1 MTVPAQNNPRTVA
14 VGNGIATQFS
24 FGFLCVEARDLIVT
38 VDDIPVPGSQYT
50 VAGLG
55 QHQGGSVTFA
65 SAPASGVQI
74 VMALEVVL
82 SRSTDYQDNGDLFAQ
97 TVNLD
102 FDRIWLALQSTNWG
116 LGRALRLGFFD
127 IDGQGAYRARQN
139 RIQDLADP
147 IYGQDAA
154 NRQWVQQQIAD
165 LATDGSGQVVLDMLA
180 DGSSSDLGS
189 GLIAGAGRTVDTI
202 ADVRKQRG
210 TKNPHVTAAG
220 YYARGDKG
228 PAFYIYDPSD
238 TTSADNGG
246 TVIVSQY
253 GHRYKQN
260 HPGSVNI
267 DDFGARGNGTA
278 DDSLRIQVAFDWAS
292 VTGIPLVAS
301 AKTYGLK
308 LSQRIAIEGN
318 PSAYTALVVKT
329 RLRLTGAGMGKTIF
343 KLLDNESTAANPKW
357 FNVMTGNTVIE
368 YLQLSN
374 YTVDVN
380 GQNNKIDS
388 PAAPLPGFQCAALM
402 ITGSVAS
409 VGVDARLNNSVIDQI
424 EVKNNPGVTNI
435 GIGNRYGHPGATGF
449 NVTISRCRFYNSGID
464 SQDHSS
470 IFGYGDSTLVIGC
483 TFDHPVASTGVRG
496 PIVAVEL
503 HGSNNKMIGCTVRNY
518 LQMAWI
524 GAGDEGI
531 RQGIVIA
538 DNTAEVGWWGIG
550 TWSDPVLHDNV
561 SDISIHDNF
570 IHVTGATI
578 AHPHLT
584 GAKHGLYLACGYGS
598 NFLRAN
604 ISGNIFYC
612 TDRTNNIGA
621 YVGADTGSFMQGLLL
636 ADNHFSGFSRGV
648 LVGAGA
654 GTIGTIAI
662 KGNVVENCAAT
673 TATPTAD
680 TRGIEFRNGSAL
692 SLHVAGNF
700 ISSGDVGVAPRLGI
714 DLASSA
720 GAGRFFMDAND
731 TGDCEVGIQDLMT
744 VSGRRSG
751 MQALTFAGL
760 PTQSTWKVGDVAY
773 LRPAPE
779 IGTAGSKYVV
789 DGWNRM
795 TAGTGNVLNTDWVQ
809 RRMLTGN

>member
-1 MTVPAQNNPRTVA
+1 MGASMAIEPISLQQLRNASEDAQ
-14 VGNGIATQFS
+14 
-24 FGFLCVEARDLIVT
+24 DLERYIN
-38 VDDIPVPGSQYT
+38 DDIPSLIQTRIGGQKPNWAKVISDIQAEFQQFLLDSGY
-50 VAGLG
+50 VLLGDYAAGLTITALNQIFSKDG
-55 QHQGGSVTFA
+55 ELYRA
-65 SAPASGVQI
+65 SAG
-74 VMALEVVL
+74 
-82 SRSTDYQDNGDLFAQ
+82 
-97 TVNLD
+97 
-102 FDRIWLALQSTNWG
+102 LALPYTTTGVWADEADKFVSVG
-116 LGRALRLGFFD
+116 DAVLRQD
-127 IDGQGAYRARQN
+127 I
-139 RIQDLADP
+139 
-147 IYGQDAA
+147 A
-154 NRQWVQQQIAD
+154 NSVD
-165 LATDGSGQVVLDMLA
+165 T
-180 DGSSSDLGS
+180 DLGS
-189 GLIAGAGRTVDTI
+189 ALIGGANRVVDTV

-210 TKNPHVTAAG
+210 TKNPYVVAAG
-220 YYARGDKG
+220 YYARRDKG
-228 PAFYIYDPSD
+228 PAFYVYDPDDS
-238 TTSADNGG
+238 TSADNGG
-246 TVIVSQY
+246 TVLVSEF
-253 GHRYKQN
+253 GSRYKLN
-260 HPGSVNI
+260 HPGSVSI
-267 DDFGARGNGTA
+267 DDFGAKGDGIT
-278 DDSLRIQVAFDWAS
+278 DDSARIQVAFDWAS
-292 VTGIPLVAS
+292 ATGIPLVAS

-318 PSAYTALVVKT
+318 PNAYTALVVKT

-343 KLLDNESTAANPKW
+343 KLLDNESTTADPKW

-388 PAAPLPGFQCAALM
+388 PSAPLPGFQCAGLM

-409 VGVDARLNNSVIDQI
+409 VGVDARLNNSVIDQV

-435 GIGNRYGHPGATGF
+435 GIGNRYGHPGITGF

-470 IFGYGDSTLVIGC
+470 VFAYGDNTLVIGC
-483 TFDHPVASTGVRG
+483 TFDHPTASTGVRG

-531 RQGIVIA
+531 RRGIVIA

-692 SLHVAGNF
+692 SLHVTGNF

-714 DLASSA
+714 DLAASA

-751 MQALTFAGL
+751 RQATTFNAL
-760 PTQSTWKVGDVAY
+760 PTQSTWKAGDIAY
-773 LRPAPE
+773 LAVPTEA
-779 IGTAGSKYVV
+779 GVAGSKVMTN
-789 DGWNRM
+789 GWRRVTN
-795 TAGTGNVLNTDWVQ
+795 GTGNVANTDWLEM
-809 RRMLTGN
+809 RTLTGN